1 MRVIL
6 LPSIAVYSDAAHV
19 MSGYTASYTKNPGY
33 GCSGPIIVNCIHPP
47 RNSRGRSVEYTVLVL
62 LFTGGARYKMLSLPL
77 TLQFLLLTVVG
88 VDVVVCQV
96 CEFIPGPITPSNE
109 TAVITMDCNEQQR
122 DVGIANTAGDNA
134 DLVVYLYSCITVG
147 LPVGMFVNVSASL
160 STVTVVSEDTKE
172 LLEETFEGLRNIVE
186 FRLEGFR
193 ELKSLSNVVFRPL
206 RNLERL
212 VLVGFGAHGLT
223 YAELGAA
230 LYELSGT
237 PLRRIVMHEIH
248 SIENV
253 DKIANITALFRLRNV
268 TIRELIFSNNIISGM
283 SGQLSK
289 ALPDLSYLCIGTNA
303 HYYAAVKVLLDCW
316 LFLRHLTNMTV
327 YAVPVPDSVNILPCR
342 GLIPE
347 LDHSF
352 MNITVTLLKHRETT
366 CYQRVKFPLPG
377 GLKRL
382 TLHQVML
389 TADWHSKYNPICF
402 EHDNNVEYLNLAG
415 SVLPANST
423 QITGL
428 VNLKYLDL
436 QNTGID
442 TLSDEFLL
450 NFPKL
455 ETLNLVQLST
465 GESMQQINSS
475 FFGNCPTLKEIHLG
489 ECQLTTIPSDAFV
502 LLPVLETLNLSSN
515 FLQTF
520 DADLSSSGNLS
531 HLNLSGNAISTMSEG
546 VLAELSRIAKLRL
559 QAGEMLTVDLIG
571 NKLSCLCNST
581 HFVRQLQL
589 WVIKQQVNVPG
600 FEEYTCLYP
609 NGSVLAMSQVDVDQS
624 ETQCS
629 VLSKVK
635 NGSDCPCDDDL
646 RRRLEL
652 VRFSLYGYVCR
663 NYDGKLLPMGIHS
676 LPSCTDFFRTAVFIA
691 PVVAGGVLALSLVIT
706 LIVLYRYRKSKPV
719 HRIIERLGMHR
730 IVRLGIQHVLAQNRE
745 DPSSFNHDVFLYIQD
760 DDQGAAQRRFD
771 VELSPHRHVLRHD
784 DFSVGLKLETLLE
797 NVQTCHWLVPVLSQN
812 FVDDGECCDFIARAQ
827 YTRPHAIVPVVWTPF
842 HTDDLTI
849 NSLLDTG
856 EPITWPG
863 EQASDM
869 DKAAFWKTLLERT
882 ESENGK
888 TVMHDKLN
896 KM

>member
-1 MRVIL
+1 MHSSQLLILAAAAAAISNVI
-6 LPSIAVYSDAAHV
+6 
-19 MSGYTASYTKNPGY
+19 
-33 GCSGPIIVNCIHPP
+33 
-47 RNSRGRSVEYTVLVL
+47 
-62 LFTGGARYKMLSLPL
+62 
-77 TLQFLLLTVVG
+77 
-88 VDVVVCQV
+88 CQD
-96 CEFIPGPITPSNE
+96 CAFIPGTITPSND
-109 TAVITMDCNEQQR
+109 TAVITVDCNEQKSH
-122 DVGIANTAGDNA
+122 DVGLGDTAGDNRG
-134 DLVVYLYSCITVG
+134 LVVYLYSCITV
-147 LPVGMFVNVSASL
+147 PVGMFVNVSAGL
-160 STVTVVSEDTKE
+160 STVTVVSEDAEE
-172 LLEETFEGLRNIVE
+172 LLEETFEGLGNIAE
-186 FRLEGFR
+186 LRLEGFR
-193 ELKSLSNVVFRPL
+193 ELESLSNVVFRPL

-212 VLVGFGAHGLT
+212 VLVGFGANGLT

-237 PLRRIVMHEIH
+237 PLRRIVLHEIH
-248 SIENV
+248 SVRNEKV
-253 DKIANITALFRLRNV
+253 LDVGSLFRIQNV
-268 TIRELIFSNNIISGM
+268 SVRELTFSNNVVTSITGR
-283 SGQLSK
+283 LS
-289 ALPDLSYLCIGTNA
+289 LIFPDLKYICVGANTRYYTAMNA
-303 HYYAAVKVLLDCW
+303 LLDLW
-316 LFLRHLTNMTV
+316 LFLRNLKEIV
-327 YAVPVPDSVNILPCR
+327 LYAYPVPDTRNPSRSGNEIDPKHLDLAILSEIWPYLHRQNCYS
-342 GLIPE
+342 GLSLPLTPSLRRMTIKNLQL
-347 LDHSF
+347 LD
-352 MNITVTLLKHRETT
+352 NVIDK
-366 CYQRVKFPLPG
+366 
-377 GLKRL
+377 
-382 TLHQVML
+382 
-389 TADWHSKYNPICF
+389 PICF
-402 EHDNNVEYLNLAG
+402 DDRNGLEYMEFAG
-415 SVLPANST
+415 CPMPPNTTRLRGMNH
-423 QITGL
+423 
-428 VNLKYLDL
+428 LKYLDI
-436 QNTGID
+436 QNTGIVE
-442 TLSDEFLL
+442 LSGDFLSY
-450 NFPKL
+450 FPKL
-455 ETLNLVQLST
+455 ENINLGQLPIVK
-465 GESMQQINSS
+465 SMQQFNSS
-475 FFGNCPTLKEIHLG
+475 FFGNCPTLREIHLG
-489 ECQLTTIPSDAFV
+489 DCQLMTMPSDAFV

-520 DADLSSSGNLS
+520 DANLSSSGNLS

-546 VLAELSRIAKLRL
+546 VLAELNGIAQLRL
-559 QAGEMLTVDLIG
+559 QAGEMLTIDLRR
-571 NKLSCLCNST
+571 NPLSCLCNST

-589 WVIKQQVNVPG
+589 WVTKQQVNVPG

-609 NGSVLAMSQVDVDQS
+609 NGSVLVMSQVEVDQS

-629 VLSKVK
+629 VLSKIK
-635 NGSDCPCDDDL
+635 NGSDCPCNDDL
-646 RRRLEL
+646 RWRLEL
-652 VRFSLYGYVCR
+652 VRLSLYGYVCR
-663 NYDGKLLPMGIHS
+663 NSDGKLMSMTIHPLPRC
-676 LPSCTDFFRTAVFIA
+676 PDFFRSATFIA
-691 PVVAGGVLALSLVIT
+691 PAVVGGVLALSLVIT

-719 HRIIERLGMHR
+719 HRIIERLSINR